1 MEKSKSKG
9 KGEMRG
15 FLHCA
20 LDGETVQRF
29 GRDDVCWG
37 REKQPTAK
45 TEADLYGTTNKGT
58 TARAKTKATAKARAG
73 RGRGYIPTHRDGWGT
88 RAFVVGRT
96 DRFAIAHL
104 NDDKA
109 VVKMGHPGYGLGKMV
124 RGF

>member
-1 MEKSKSKG
+1 
-9 KGEMRG
+9 MRG
-15 FLHCA
+15 LSTA
-20 LDGETVQRF
+20 RWTVRLSSASVEMTF
-29 GRDDVCWG
+29 VGGGV
-37 REKQPTAK
+37 KQPTAK
-45 TEADLYGTTNKGT
+45 TEADLYGMTNKGT

-109 VVKMGHPGYGLGKMV
+109 VVKMGHPGYGSGKMV